1 MVYSYLIGV
10 GLGRIMSFEGIG
22 VRIGSTGVSFGSSRE
37 DTGGSGEDS
46 VTLGIFRP
54 RIGVNR

>member
-1 MVYSYLIGV
+1 
-10 GLGRIMSFEGIG
+10 MSFEGDG
-22 VRIGSTGVSFGSSRE
+22 VRFGSTGVSFGSLWE

-46 VTLGIFRP
+46 VTLGIFRR